1 MRHGTTCLAALLS
14 LVACTGGGPAEGG
27 DPDEI
32 VAARIVPAPL
42 PGLMID
48 ETVQLR
54 LETRTRGGG
63 QFQTTTADWSLAA
76 GSGDITPTGVLTAA
90 RSGTVAGNHLGV
102 RAEASFT
109 VLPFP
114 DAHPVGGA
122 WRVTR
127 WIRSPVSGEFPGFD
141 LLASGYHGVTLTLA
155 AVDGGLVYGRVFAAG
170 TDGTGLAHRA
180 SGTVVASHPDRLRL
194 LLLPDGN
201 SRFPLVL
208 GEAWFR
214 WERQGAGARLL
225 QTDETPSWRYPSGQV
240 RDSRDL
246 IDLAR

>member
-1 MRHGTTCLAALLS
+1 MPHCTTCMAALLW

-42 PGLMID
+42 PSLMIG

-54 LETRTRGGG
+54 LETRTRGGERLE
-63 QFQTTTADWSLAA
+63 TTTAEWSLAEGA
-76 GSGDITPTGVLTAA
+76 GTISQTGVLTAA
-90 RSGTVAGNHLGV
+90 RSGTVAGSQLGA
-102 RAEASFT
+102 RAQASFT

-114 DAHPVGGA
+114 EAHPVGGT

-141 LLASGYHGVTLTLA
+141 LLASGYQGVTLTLA
-155 AVDGGLVYGRVFAAG
+155 AVDAGLVYGRVLVHG

-180 SGTVVASHPDRLRL
+180 SGTVIASHPDRLRL
-194 LLLPDGN
+194 LLLPDAN
-201 SRFPLVL
+201 SRFPLIL
-208 GEAWFR
+208 EEAWFR
-214 WERQGAGARLL
+214 WESQAAGVRLI
-225 QTDETPSWRYPSGQV
+225 QTDETLSWRFPSGQV